1 VYEAANHEQEANW
14 MKRFFK
20 RTDKLEVRLRD
31 ERPQPK
37 DELVERITNETSA
50 HRRTSFRP
58 ALRPQLAIAFTVVAL
73 GAAVALGALVGIK
86 GEGPV
91 DASSA
96 KKQYGN
102 KVTICH
108 RPPGNPG
115 NAHTIRVGE
124 PAARAHLRNHP
135 GDTPGPC
142 PSGGRGAGGDRRAQ
156 IRADRERHRAQVD
169 QRRQHR
175 RGQVRQDRE
184 RHRAQRHRD
193 R

>member
-1 VYEAANHEQEANW
+1 

-58 ALRPQLAIAFTVVAL
+58 ALRPQLAVAFTVVAL

-91 DASSA
+91 ETSPA

-115 NAHTIRVGE
+115 NARTIRVGE

-142 PSGGRGAGGDRRAQ
+142 PKGKGKKDKGKGKGKGKGPRR
-156 IRADRERHRAQVD
+156 
-169 QRRQHR
+169 
-175 RGQVRQDRE
+175 
-184 RHRAQRHRD
+184 
-193 R
+193 

>member
-1 VYEAANHEQEANW
+1 

-20 RTDKLEVRLRD
+20 RPDKLEVRLWD

-58 ALRPQLAIAFTVVAL
+58 PLRPQLAVAFTVVAL
-73 GAAVALGALVGIK
+73 GAAVALGALVGI
-86 GEGPV
+86 EGV
-91 DASSA
+91 GDENALTA

-142 PSGGRGAGGDRRAQ
+142 PQPRPRKR
-156 IRADRERHRAQVD
+156 
-169 QRRQHR
+169 
-175 RGQVRQDRE
+175 
-184 RHRAQRHRD
+184 
-193 R
+193 